1 MEPNYLLQNIL
12 LLVVPFFAYYLG
24 ILIRRYALPGKSNG
38 SLGGQVLLGI
48 PISLVVVSPLLVTV
62 IPNIS
67 NVPGYLLTL
76 GIIMEHGMVLNE
88 TVASHLKDL
97 GKGQLPVAVPANQ
110 TTAV

>member
-12 LLVVPFFAYYLG
+12 LLVVPFGAYFVG
-24 ILIRRYALPGKSNG
+24 ILVRRYALPFKSRS
-38 SLGGQVLLGI
+38 SLGAQVLLGI
-48 PISLVVVSPLLVTV
+48 PVSLVVVSPLLVAV

-88 TVASHLKDL
+88 TVVSHLKEL
-97 GKGQLPVAVPANQ
+97 GKSPMPVPVATNQ
-110 TTAV
+110 TTTA

>member
-1 MEPNYLLQNIL
+1 MEPNYLLQNL
-12 LLVVPFFAYYLG
+12 LLLIVPFFAYYLG
-24 ILIRRYALPGKSNG
+24 ILIRRYALPGKSKT
-38 SLGGQVLLGI
+38 SLSGQVLLGI

-88 TVASHLKDL
+88 TVASHLKEL
-97 GKGQLPVAVPANQ
+97 GKSSMPVPVATNQ
-110 TTAV
+110 TTTA